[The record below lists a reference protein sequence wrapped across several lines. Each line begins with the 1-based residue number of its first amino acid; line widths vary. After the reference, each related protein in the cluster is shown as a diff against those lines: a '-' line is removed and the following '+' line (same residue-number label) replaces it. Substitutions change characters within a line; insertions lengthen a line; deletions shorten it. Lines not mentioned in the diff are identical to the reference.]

1 VHVVFSKP
9 TKTYIY
15 QNLSPNILCYFLEA
29 LCTLRTMSL
38 EQILHCGVSQD
49 ISFFRE
55 RDYTR
60 ISLRGKEFK
69 IQQQSAQAARS
80 YPEPSRRAL
89 SYWIRDPALP
99 PWSTQGRVEKKL
111 GLRTRTERISWQWCG
126 RKFAGGSGG
135 IARSH
140 RRR

>member
-1 VHVVFSKP
+1 VTGTCASKQPPPSIQISEQPLSAIQYLPLSIIYVHVVFSKP

-15 QNLSPNILCYFLEA
+15 QNLSPNIVSYFLEA
-29 LCTLRTMSL
+29 LCTLRTMAL

-69 IQQQSAQAARS
+69 TQQQSAQAARS

-89 SYWIRDPALP
+89 SYWIR
-99 PWSTQGRVEKKL
+99 
-111 GLRTRTERISWQWCG
+111 
-126 RKFAGGSGG
+126 
-135 IARSH
+135 
-140 RRR
+140 